1 MKKTL
6 LLIASIMVMHSS
18 GLKAQTAMEIAA
30 DMYPGW
36 NLGNT
41 LEAGPCPW
49 FENELDCETAWQDT
63 KTTQEIIDYVKSLG
77 FRSVRI
83 PCSWYIHMDKNYT
96 ISSKW
101 MDRVQEVVDYCIKD
115 SLYVILND
123 HYDNGWIER
132 SFSTQTPSSINKNN
146 TILSMMWRQ
155 IANRFRDY
163 DHHLLFAGMNE
174 PEVGGDNSHDEEGEA
189 AALAKYQQTFVNTV
203 RQTGGNNN
211 TRILVVQA
219 PLTNI
224 GLAAKYNI
232 IPTDITPSA
241 LMLEVHFYSPFEF
254 CQLEEDKEWGYRAF
268 YWGEGNYV
276 DGSKHNSTWGGED
289 LIQKEMRQ
297 MKNKYSSK
305 GYPVVLGEFGSLW
318 RDIPQGE
325 NQDVHNASIRLWYK
339 TVCKYAIRNGIIP
352 FVWDTNF
359 RGYPSGTIVDRKNL
373 CIYNQF
379 AYDGMMEGC
388 QSERWPPFTTDIT
401 APAILSTDDKMYDL
415 NGRQLTSEPTK
426 GLYIRNGK
434 KVGVK

>member
-1 MKKTL
+1 MKRTL

-49 FENELDCETAWQDT
+49 FDNELDCETAWQDT

-174 PEVGGDNSHDEEGEA
+174 PEVGGDNCHDEEGEA

-241 LMLEVHFYSPFEF
+241 LMLEVHFYSPFNF
-254 CQLEEDKEWGYRAF
+254 CQMDKDEEWGYQAF

-276 DGSKHNSTWGGED
+276 NGSNYNSTWGDE
-289 LIQKEMRQ
+289 
-297 MKNKYSSK
+297 
-305 GYPVVLGEFGSLW
+305 SLV
-318 RDIPQGE
+318 R
-325 NQDVHNASIRLWYK
+325 AR
-339 TVCKYAIRNGIIP
+339 C
-352 FVWDTNF
+352 
-359 RGYPSGTIVDRKNL
+359 DR
-373 CIYNQF
+373 
-379 AYDGMMEGC
+379 
-388 QSERWPPFTTDIT
+388 
-401 APAILSTDDKMYDL
+401 
-415 NGRQLTSEPTK
+415 
-426 GLYIRNGK
+426 
-434 KVGVK
+434 